1 MSGLNSVYLI
11 SGEDDAK
18 IDAWRARLRKRAEEE
33 GGPGALESFDARETS
48 AEALAAELAT
58 LTFNPGT
65 RYLLADPV
73 QSWKAGDLEPLE
85 RAIADMSPDTVL
97 VLIARGKVQARLAKA
112 VQKAGGEVRAYEA
125 PKPWEMHKWVMSR
138 ARDEG
143 LTLDSEAAKMLVSA
157 VGTGQQRLAREI
169 EKLVLAAHPAATL
182 SAEEIAELAPAESL
196 RSGYDVADALVAG
209 DGRAAMALSEQLLE
223 REEHGSK
230 IMYAITR
237 RLREVHRAAS
247 LLEQG
252 VPEQKVAASLGGPP
266 WAAKKVIARAKTADR
281 YVLERALC
289 TFADLE
295 VDLRGGGS
303 GGPRRGHG
311 VLDRPHPGHVLAP
324 ASC

>member
-1 MSGLNSVYLI
+1 
-11 SGEDDAK
+11 
-18 IDAWRARLRKRAEEE
+18 
-33 GGPGALESFDARETS
+33 
-48 AEALAAELAT
+48 
-58 LTFNPGT
+58 
-65 RYLLADPV
+65 
-73 QSWKAGDLEPLE
+73 
-85 RAIADMSPDTVL
+85 
-97 VLIARGKVQARLAKA
+97 VQARLAKA

-138 ARDEG
+138 AKDEG
-143 LTLDSEAAKMLVSA
+143 LTLDSAAAKTLVTA
-157 VGTGQQRLAREI
+157 VGSGQQRLAREI
-169 EKLVLAAHPAATL
+169 EKLVLAAHPSATL
-182 SAEEIAELAPAESL
+182 SAEEVEELAPAESI

-209 DGRAAMALSEQLLE
+209 DGRAAMALSEKLLE
-223 REEHGSK
+223 HDEHGSK

-281 YVLERALC
+281 HALERALC

-303 GGPRRGHG
+303 GG
-311 VLDRPHPGHVLAP
+311 LDEDTAFSIALTRA
-324 ASC
+324 AS

>member
-1 MSGLNSVYLI
+1 VSALNPVYLI

-18 IDAWRARLRKRAEEE
+18 IDAWRGRLRRRAEEE
-33 GGPGALESFDARETS
+33 GGPGALESFDARDTT

-65 RYLLADPV
+65 RYLLADFV
-73 QSWKAGDLEPLE
+73 QSWKAGDLDPLE

-125 PKPWEMHKWVMSR
+125 PKPWEMHKWVIAR

-143 LTLDSEAAKMLVSA
+143 LTLDSEAAKTLVSA
-157 VGTGQQRLAREI
+157 VGTGQQRLAREV
-169 EKLVLAAHPAATL
+169 EKLVLGAHPSASL
-182 SAEEIAELAPAESL
+182 SAEEVERLAPAEST
-196 RSGYDVADALVAG
+196 RTGYDVADALVAG
-209 DGRAAMALSEQLLE
+209 DGRAALALSEQLLE
-223 REEHGSK
+223 RDEHGSK

-252 VPEQKVAASLGGPP
+252 VPEQKVAAALGGPP

-281 YVLERALC
+281 HVLERALC

-295 VDLRGGGS
+295 VDLRGGGT
-303 GGPRRGHG
+303 GG
-311 VLDRPHPGHVLAP
+311 LEEDTAFSLALTR
-324 ASC
+324 AAG

>member
-1 MSGLNSVYLI
+1 VSGLNPVYLI

-18 IDAWRARLRKRAEEE
+18 IDAWRGRLRKRAEEE

-65 RYLLADPV
+65 RYLMADAV

-138 ARDEG
+138 AKDEG
-143 LTLDSEAAKMLVSA
+143 LTLDSAAAKTLVSA

-169 EKLVLAAHPAATL
+169 EKLVLAAHPSATL
-182 SAEEIAELAPAESL
+182 SAEQVEELAPAESL

-209 DGRAAMALSEQLLE
+209 DGRAALALSEQLLE

-281 YVLERALC
+281 HALERALC

-303 GGPRRGHG
+303 GG
-311 VLDRPHPGHVLAP
+311 LDEDTAFSIALTRAT
-324 ASC
+324 A

>member
-1 MSGLNSVYLI
+1 VSGLNPVYLI
-11 SGEDDAK
+11 SGDDDAK

-33 GGPGALESFDARETS
+33 GGPGALETFDARETG
-48 AEALAAELAT
+48 AEALAAELAA

-65 RYLLADPV
+65 RYLLADSV
-73 QSWKAGDLEPLE
+73 QSWKAGDLDPLE

-97 VLIARGKVQARLAKA
+97 VLMARGKVQARLAKS

-125 PKPWEMHKWVMSR
+125 PKPWEMHRWAMAR
-138 ARDEG
+138 AKDEG
-143 LTLDSEAAKMLVSA
+143 LALDAEAAKTLVSA

-169 EKLVLAAHPAATL
+169 EKLVLAAHPSATL
-182 SAEEIAELAPAESL
+182 SAEQLEELVPAESL

-223 REEHGSK
+223 RDEHGSK

-281 YVLERALC
+281 HALERALC

-303 GGPRRGHG
+303 GG
-311 VLDRPHPGHVLAP
+311 LDEDTAFSIALTRATG
-324 ASC
+324 

>member
-1 MSGLNSVYLI
+1 MSGLNAVYLI

-18 IDAWRARLRKRAEEE
+18 IDAWRARLRHRAEEE
-33 GGPGALESFDARETS
+33 GGPGALESFDARETPVD
-48 AEALAAELAT
+48 ALAAELAT

-65 RYLLADPV
+65 RYLLADSV

-125 PKPWEMHKWVMSR
+125 PKPWEMHKWVIAR

-143 LTLDSEAAKMLVSA
+143 LTLDSEAAKTLVSA
-157 VGTGQQRLAREI
+157 VGTGQQRLAREV
-169 EKLVLAAHPAATL
+169 EKLVLAAHPGTTL
-182 SAEEIAELAPAESL
+182 GAEEVAELAPAEST

-209 DGRAAMALSEQLLE
+209 DGRAALAISERLLE
-223 REEHGSK
+223 YDEHGSK
-230 IMYAITR
+230 LMYSITR

-266 WAAKKVIARAKTADR
+266 WAAKKVIARAKSADR
-281 YVLERALC
+281 QALERALC
-289 TFADLE
+289 TFAALE
-295 VDLRGGGS
+295 VDLRGGGTS
-303 GGPRRGHG
+303 G
-311 VLDRPHPGHVLAP
+311 LDEDTAFSLAL
-324 ASC
+324 AKATS

>member
-1 MSGLNSVYLI
+1 VSGLNAVYLI

-18 IDAWRARLRKRAEEE
+18 IDAWRGRLRRRAEEE
-33 GGPGALESFDARETS
+33 GGPGALETFDARDTT
-48 AEALAAELAT
+48 AEALAAELAA

-65 RYLLADPV
+65 RYLLADFV

-125 PKPWEMHKWVMSR
+125 PKPWEMHRWVIAR
-138 ARDEG
+138 AADEG
-143 LTLDSEAAKMLVSA
+143 LTLDSEAAKTLVSA
-157 VGTGQQRLAREI
+157 VGTGQQRLAREV
-169 EKLVLAAHPAATL
+169 EKLVLAAHPSATL
-182 SAEEIAELAPAESL
+182 SAEEVEQLAPAEAI

-209 DGRAAMALSEQLLE
+209 DGRAALALSEKLLE
-223 REEHGSK
+223 HDEHGSK

-252 VPEQKVAASLGGPP
+252 MTEQKVAGSLGGPP

-281 YVLERALC
+281 HLLERALC

-303 GGPRRGHG
+303 GG
-311 VLDRPHPGHVLAP
+311 LDEDTAFSLALTR
-324 ASC
+324 AGSY